1 MNTDNTPLGLKK
13 SDMDNRF
20 LVDRRTWLKGAGVS
34 LALPFMDS
42 LGWATGGKGTKPP
55 VRLAFMYM
63 PHGVIM
69 DQFWPKSQEAFLNS
83 PPPIIKSLQP
93 VMDQC
98 LMMKGISGVPITPFK
113 GAPHAL
119 ELSTWL
125 TARLPDAD
133 TRSRINIA
141 ISADQIMANYVG
153 AHTSLPSLEL
163 ATMPQTWKENQEGLH
178 EAYYSY
184 CSYRSP
190 TQPVPAEI
198 DPRNVL
204 NRLFGKRG
212 KAGGATKTNPLDR
225 QMLDRVLRGARDLRR
240 TLAKTDQMKLD
251 EYLDSVRAVER
262 RIAAIKSRQQE
273 AALEKAG
280 VRSSKR
286 HATDSAPIEVKIP
299 EGDKRS
305 EYMQVMCD
313 LTVLAFQTD
322 TTRVSTYIGSRPNGA
337 SYPELGFPDSHHSQ
351 THYGKDKEKIRK
363 VAAIN
368 EFNVAQFAY
377 MVKKMHALKEGE
389 GTLLDNCIM
398 MWGSGLEDGNRHMR
412 ENLPFILAG
421 KGGGALKT
429 GRFLPNIEGNQGD
442 LLTTLLSC
450 AGVPLDR
457 PIGIAT
463 KQINEIKA

>member
-1 MNTDNTPLGLKK
+1 MTPVN
-13 SDMDNRF
+13 DCF
-20 LVDRRTWLKGAGVS
+20 LLDRRAWLKGAGLS

-42 LGWATGGKGTKPP
+42 LASTYAVSKPP
-55 VRLAFMYM
+55 VRMAFMYM

-69 DQFWPKSQEAFLNS
+69 DQFWPKNQEGFLNS
-83 PPPIIKSLQP
+83 PPPILKSLQP
-93 VMDQC
+93 VMEQC
-98 LMMKGISGVPITPFK
+98 LMMKGISGVPTAPFN

-125 TARLPDAD
+125 TARLPDASS
-133 TRSRINIA
+133 RGRINIA

-163 ATMPQTWKENQEGLH
+163 ATMPQTWKENQAGLH
-178 EAYYSY
+178 EGYYNH

-212 KAGGATKTNPLDR
+212 EEGKVSPTNPLDR
-225 QMLDRVLRGARDLRR
+225 QMLDRVLGGARNLRK
-240 TLAKTDQMKLD
+240 TLAGTDQQKLD
-251 EYLDSVRAVER
+251 EYLDSVRSVER
-262 RIAAIKSRQQE
+262 RIAAIESRQQE
-273 AALEKAG
+273 AALEKVG
-280 VRSSKR
+280 LRPSKR

-305 EYMQVMCD
+305 DYMKVMCD

-322 TTRVSTYIGSRPNGA
+322 TTRVSTYVGSRPNGA
-337 SYPELGFPDSHHSQ
+337 SYPELGFSDQHHSQ
-351 THYGKDKEKIRK
+351 THYGKDEEKIGK

-368 EFNVAQFAY
+368 KFNVDQYAY

-389 GTLLDNCIM
+389 GSLLDNCIM
-398 MWGSGLEDGNRHMR
+398 MWGSGLEDGNKHRR
-412 ENLPFILAG
+412 DNLPFILAG

-429 GRFLPNIEGNQGD
+429 GRFLTDVKGNQGD

-450 AGVPLDR
+450 VGVPLDR

-463 KQINEIKA
+463 KQIFEIKSKVT

>member
-1 MNTDNTPLGLKK
+1 MNNPSLF
-13 SDMDNRF
+13 N
-20 LVDRRTWLKGAGVS
+20 RRTLLKGAGVA
-34 LALPFMDS
+34 LALPLLDS
-42 LGWATGGKGTKPP
+42 LAWATGGNPAKSP
-55 VRLAFMYM
+55 VRLGFMYM

-69 DQFWPKSQEAFLNS
+69 DQFWPESPESFLTS
-83 PPPIIKSLQP
+83 PPPALQSLQP
-93 VMDQC
+93 VIDQC
-98 LMMKGISGVPITPFK
+98 LMMKGISGVPISPFN

-125 TARLPDAD
+125 TARLPDPD
-133 TRSRINIA
+133 TRSRVNIA

-153 AHTSLPSLEL
+153 AHTLLPSLEL

-178 EAYYSY
+178 EAYYSH

-190 TQPVPAEI
+190 TQPVPAET

-212 KAGGATKTNPLDR
+212 QDGQVERVTKTTPLDR
-225 QMLDRVLRGARDLRR
+225 QMLDRVLDGAKDLRR
-240 TLAKTDQMKLD
+240 TLAKTDQQKLD

-262 RIAAIKSRQQE
+262 RIAAIEERQQN

-280 VRSSKR
+280 VRTAKR
-286 HATDSAPIEVKIP
+286 DASDSPPIEVKIP

-322 TTRVSTYIGSRPNGA
+322 TTRVSTYIGSTPNGV
-337 SYPELGFPDSHHSQ
+337 SYPELGFTDKHHSQ
-351 THYGKDKEKIRK
+351 THHNNQPEMVRK
-363 VAAIN
+363 VAAIT
-368 EFNVAQFAY
+368 EFNIAQFAY
-377 MVKKMHALKEGE
+377 MVNKMHALKEGD

-398 MWGSGLEDGNRHMR
+398 LWGSGLEDGNTHQRQ
-412 ENLPFILAG
+412 NLPFIIAG
-421 KGGGALKT
+421 KGGGAIKT
-429 GRFLPNIEGNQGD
+429 GRFLPDTKGNQGD

-463 KQINEIKA
+463 KEITEMKA

>member
-1 MNTDNTPLGLKK
+1 MKR
-13 SDMDNRF
+13 SS
-20 LVDRRTWLKGAGVS
+20 LVDRRAFLKGTGVS

-42 LGWATGGKGTKPP
+42 LAFGAKTLKHPI
-55 VRLAFMYM
+55 RLAFMYM

-69 DQFWPKSQEAFLNS
+69 DQFWPKNQDDFLNS
-83 PPPIIKSLQP
+83 PPQIIQSLQP
-93 VMDQC
+93 IMDQC
-98 LMMKGISGVPITPFK
+98 LMMKGISGVPIAPFN

-125 TARLPDAD
+125 TARLPNASS
-133 TRSRINIA
+133 RGRINIS

-153 AHTSLPSLEL
+153 SQTLLPSLEL

-178 EAYYSY
+178 EAYYSH

-204 NRLFGKRG
+204 NRLFGKNG
-212 KAGGATKTNPLDR
+212 KEGRVSKVNPLDR
-225 QMLDRVLRGARDLRR
+225 QMLDKVLSGARDLRR
-240 TLAKTDQMKLD
+240 TLTKSDQEKLD
-251 EYLDSVRAVER
+251 EYLDSMRSVER
-262 RIAAIKSRQQE
+262 RIAAIESRQKE

-280 VRSSKR
+280 VHTSKINS
-286 HATDSAPIEVKIP
+286 TDSPPIDVKIP
-299 EGDKRS
+299 EGGKRS

-337 SYPELGFPDSHHSQ
+337 SYPELGFPNQHHSQ
-351 THYGKDKEKIRK
+351 THYGKDKEMIRK
-363 VAAIN
+363 VSAIN
-368 EFNVAQFAY
+368 EFNVEQFSY
-377 MVKKMHALKEGE
+377 MIKKMHSLKEGN
-389 GTLLDNCIM
+389 GSLLDNCIM
-398 MWGSGLEDGNRHMR
+398 MWGSGLEDGNKHRR
-412 ENLPFILAG
+412 NNLPFILAG
-421 KGGGALKT
+421 KGGGTLKT
-429 GRFLPNIEGNQGD
+429 GRFLPDVSGNQGD

-457 PIGIAT
+457 PIGIAK
-463 KQINEIKA
+463 KQIEEIKA

>member
-1 MNTDNTPLGLKK
+1 MTTT
-13 SDMDNRF
+13 NRPSI
-20 LVDRRTWLKGAGVS
+20 VDRRTFLKGVGVS
-34 LALPFMDS
+34 LALPFLDS
-42 LGWATGGKGTKPP
+42 FGWAAGVNSTRPP

-69 DQFWPKSQEAFLNS
+69 DQFWPKSQDEFLNS
-83 PPPIIKSLQP
+83 PPPIIQSLKP
-93 VMDQC
+93 IMDQC
-98 LMMKGISGVPITPFK
+98 LMIKGISGVPTEPFG

-133 TRSRINIA
+133 SRNRINIS

-153 AHTSLPSLEL
+153 AQTLLPSLEL

-178 EAYYSY
+178 EGYYNH

-190 TQPVPAEI
+190 TQPVPAET

-212 KAGGATKTNPLDR
+212 KEGQVTQANPLDR
-225 QMLDRVLRGARDLRR
+225 RMLDRVLGGARDLRR
-240 TLAKTDQMKLD
+240 TLARGDQQKLD
-251 EYLDSVRAVER
+251 EYLDSVRSVER
-262 RIAAIKSRQQE
+262 RIAAIETRQQE
-273 AALEKAG
+273 AALEKNG
-280 VRSSKR
+280 VGPSKR

-299 EGDKRS
+299 EGDTRS

-313 LTVLAFQTD
+313 LTILAFQTD

-337 SYPELGFPDSHHSQ
+337 SYPELGFSNQHHSQ
-351 THYGKDKEKIRK
+351 THYGSDQEMIQK

-368 EFNVAQFAY
+368 KLNVDQYAY
-377 MVKKMHALKEGE
+377 MVKKMHALKEGD

-398 MWGSGLEDGNRHMR
+398 MWGSGLEDGDKHRR
-412 ENLPFILAG
+412 DNLPFIIAG
-421 KGGGALKT
+421 KGGGSIRT
-429 GRFLPNIEGNQGD
+429 GRFLSDVKGNQGD
-442 LLTTLLSC
+442 LLTTLLAC
-450 AGVPLDR
+450 ANVPLDR

-463 KQINEIKA
+463 KQITEIKA